1 VIGKVVFLI
10 AGIMCIV
17 LGLLSALIVV
27 DMFQHPGGIGAEK
40 LLGPVIGLV
49 VLGFFTGGGVCLY
62 VAKRL
67 DKLIKNQQPY

>member
-1 VIGKVVFLI
+1 VIGKVVFII
-10 AGIMCIV
+10 AGIMCIF

-49 VLGFFTGGGVCLY
+49 ALVFFSGGGLCLY
-62 VAKRL
+62 VANRL
-67 DKLIKNQQPY
+67 DKLIKNQQPE